1 MTQQSTMVKD
11 PIIEAGVFSRDSMN
25 TLSERLN
32 EPGWMKEKRQVA
44 WSLFEELPMP
54 TTSDEDWRRTDIRA
68 LKWDGLKLSVDSD
81 VEPASQLPE
90 LPERLRAALDEGQAA
105 AGRLAFVNDKVV
117 YYELAQGLSEQG
129 VIFTDMATAVREHPE
144 LVQKYFMT
152 ECVAPSDGKLAALN
166 GALWQG
172 GTFIYVPKDVEIEE
186 PFQVVMSLEGE
197 GTAIFPHTLIV
208 AEQFAYLSLIEE
220 AVSNTSVSDT
230 AVLDTAVL
238 NTDAKS
244 SQGDESQALN
254 NGIVEIIAGDG
265 AQVRYVEVQRW
276 GENVFNFNTKR
287 AIHRPDSLVVWE
299 TGQLG
304 GHLTKTYVDSV
315 LKGNGSSAEFN
326 GVYFMSDRQHVDLDT
341 LTHHIGLST
350 GGDLLLK
357 GALKDSARAVFQG
370 MIKIDPNGQQT
381 NSYLKNENLLL
392 SDHARAD
399 SIPSLEIDANDVR
412 ASHGATVSRVDEEYI
427 FYLQSRGI
435 PRSTAVRMIVEGFFS
450 SIFDRMSQERVRE
463 KLAAAVSAK
472 IGD

>member
-1 MTQQSTMVKD
+1 MAQQSKIIKD
-11 PIIEAGVFSRDSMN
+11 PVIEADVFTRDTVN
-25 TLSERLN
+25 ALSERLN
-32 EPGWMKEKRQVA
+32 EPDWMKEKRQVA

-54 TTSDEDWRRTDIRA
+54 TTNDEDWRRTDIRA
-68 LKWDGLKLSVDSD
+68 LKWDELRLPVDSGAR
-81 VEPASQLPE
+81 PALQLADLPE
-90 LPERLRAALDEGQAA
+90 HLRLALDQGKDA
-105 AGRLAFVNDKVV
+105 AGRLALVNDQVI
-117 YYELAQGLSEQG
+117 YFELAEGLAEQG
-129 VIFTDMATAVREHPE
+129 VIFTDMATAVHEHPD
-144 LVQKYFMT
+144 LVQEYFMT
-152 ECVAPSDGKLAALN
+152 ECVAPSDGKFAALN
-166 GALWQG
+166 GAFWQG
-172 GTFIYVPKDVEIEE
+172 GAFIYVPKEVEIEE
-186 PFQVVMSLEGE
+186 PFQVVFAQEGE
-197 GTAIFPHTLIV
+197 RTATFPHTLIV
-208 AEQFAYLSLIEE
+208 AERFGTVSLIEE
-220 AVSNTSVSDT
+220 TVS
-230 AVLDTAVL
+230 LG
-238 NTDAKS
+238 DAS
-244 SQGDESQALN
+244 LSLSGEGQTLN
-254 NGIVEIIAGDG
+254 NGVVEIIAGDG

-287 AIHRPDSLVVWE
+287 AVQRPDSVVVWE

-304 GHLTKTYVDSV
+304 GRLTKTYVDNV

-326 GVYFMSDRQHVDLDT
+326 GVYFMGDKQHVDLDT

-357 GALKDSARAVFQG
+357 GALRDNARAVFQG

-450 SIFDRMSQERVRE
+450 SVFDRMSQERVRE

>member
-1 MTQQSTMVKD
+1 MAQQNTIVKD
-11 PIIEAGVFSRDSMN
+11 LIIEAGVFTRDSMN
-25 TLSERLN
+25 MLSERLN
-32 EPGWMKEKRQVA
+32 EPDWMKKKRQVA

-68 LKWDGLKLSVDSD
+68 LKWDQLRLSVDSGID
-81 VEPASQLPE
+81 PVSQLSE
-90 LPERLRAALDEGQAA
+90 LPEHLRAALDEGQNA

-117 YYELAQGLSEQG
+117 YYELAEGLSEQG
-129 VIFTDMATAVREHPE
+129 VVFTDMATAVREHPD
-144 LVQKYFMT
+144 LVEKYFMT
-152 ECVAPSDGKLAALN
+152 ECVAPSDGKFAALN
-166 GALWQG
+166 GALWRG

-186 PFQVVMSLEGE
+186 PFQVVMALAGE
-197 GTAIFPHTLIV
+197 GTAIFPHTLVV
-208 AEQFAYLSLIEE
+208 AERFAYVSLIEE
-220 AVSNTSVSDT
+220 TISNE
-230 AVLDTAVL
+230 
-238 NTDAKS
+238 DAKS
-244 SQGDESQALN
+244 AQGSQGQALN

-304 GHLTKTYVDSV
+304 GRLTKTYVDNV

-326 GVYFMSDRQHVDLDT
+326 GVYFMSGKQHVDLDT

-357 GALKDSARAVFQG
+357 GALRDNARAVFQG

-463 KLAAAVSAK
+463 KLVAAVSEK
-472 IGD
+472 IGN

>member
-1 MTQQSTMVKD
+1 MTQQSTIVKD
-11 PIIEAGVFSRDSMN
+11 PTIEAGVFSRDSMN
-25 TLSERLN
+25 MLAERLN
-32 EPGWMKEKRQVA
+32 EPGWMKEKRHVA

-68 LKWDGLKLSVDSD
+68 LKWDELKLYVDSG
-81 VEPASQLPE
+81 VEPVSQLSG
-90 LPERLRAALDEGQAA
+90 LPEHLRVALDEGQDA

-129 VIFTDMATAVREHPE
+129 VVFTDMTTAVREHPE
-144 LVQKYFMT
+144 LVQRYFMT
-152 ECVAPSDGKLAALN
+152 ECVAPSDSKFAALN

-172 GTFIYVPKDVEIEE
+172 GAFIYVPKDVEIKE
-186 PFQVVMSLEGE
+186 PFQVVMALEGE

-220 AVSNTSVSDT
+220 AISNTSV
-230 AVLDTAVL
+230 LDT
-238 NTDAKS
+238 DARS
-244 SQGDESQALN
+244 AQGDEGQALN

-287 AIHRPDSLVVWE
+287 AVHRPDSLVVWE

-304 GHLTKTYVDSV
+304 GRLTKTYVDSV

-326 GVYFMSDRQHVDLDT
+326 GVYFMSGKQHLDIDT
-341 LTHHIGLST
+341 LAHHIGLST

-357 GALKDSARAVFQG
+357 GALRDNARAVFQG
-370 MIKIDPNGQQT
+370 LIKIDPNGQQT

-399 SIPSLEIDANDVR
+399 SVPSLEIDANDVR
-412 ASHGATVSRVDEEYI
+412 ASHGATIGRVDEEYI

-463 KLAAAVSAK
+463 KLASAVSAK

>member
-1 MTQQSTMVKD
+1 MTQQSKIVKD
-11 PIIEAGVFSRDSMN
+11 PVVEAGVFSRDSVN
-25 TLSERLN
+25 TLSERLD
-32 EPGWMKEKRQVA
+32 EPAWMQEKRQVA

-68 LKWDGLKLSVDSD
+68 LKWDELQLSINGGA
-81 VEPASQLPE
+81 EPASQLAD
-90 LPERLRAALDEGQAA
+90 LPEHLRLALDQGQDA
-105 AGRLAFVNDKVV
+105 AGRLAFVNDQVI
-117 YYELAQGLSEQG
+117 YYELAEGLAEQG
-129 VIFTDMATAVREHPE
+129 VIFTDMATAVHEHPD

-152 ECVAPSDGKLAALN
+152 ECVAPSDGKFAALN

-172 GTFIYVPKDVEIEE
+172 GAFIYVPKEVEIEE
-186 PFQVVMSLEGE
+186 PFQVVIALEGE
-197 GTAIFPHTLIV
+197 GKAIFPHTLIV
-208 AEQFAYLSLIEE
+208 TERFAYVNVIEE
-220 AVSNTSVSDT
+220 TVSHVDT
-230 AVLDTAVL
+230 G
-238 NTDAKS
+238 
-244 SQGDESQALN
+244 SQDGEGQALN
-254 NGIVEIIAGDG
+254 NGIVEIVAGEG

-287 AIHRPDSLVVWE
+287 AVQRPDSVVVWE

-304 GHLTKTYVDSV
+304 GRLTKTYVDSV
-315 LKGNGSSAEFN
+315 LKGNGSSADFN
-326 GVYFMSDRQHVDLDT
+326 GVYFMGDNQHVDLDT

-357 GALKDSARAVFQG
+357 GALRDNARAVFQG

-412 ASHGATVSRVDEEYI
+412 ASHGATISRVDEEYI

-450 SIFDRMSQERVRE
+450 SVFDRMSQERVRE

>member
-1 MTQQSTMVKD
+1 MTQQSTIVKD
-11 PIIEAGVFSRDSMN
+11 PIIEADVFTRDSMN
-25 TLSERLN
+25 ILSERLD
-32 EPGWMKEKRQVA
+32 EPDWMKEKRQVA

-54 TTSDEDWRRTDIRA
+54 ATSDEDWRRTDIRA
-68 LKWDGLKLSVDSD
+68 LKWDQLQLSVDGSID
-81 VEPASQLPE
+81 PVSQLSE
-90 LPERLRAALDEGQAA
+90 LPEQLRAALDEGQNA

-117 YYELAQGLSEQG
+117 YYELAEGLSEQG
-129 VIFTDMATAVREHPE
+129 VVFTDMATAVREYPE

-152 ECVAPSDGKLAALN
+152 ECVAPSDSKFAALN
-166 GALWQG
+166 GALWQSG
-172 GTFIYVPKDVEIEE
+172 AFIYVPKDVEIEE
-186 PFQVVMSLEGE
+186 PFQVVMALEGE

-208 AEQFAYLSLIEE
+208 AERFAYVSLIEE
-220 AVSNTSVSDT
+220 TVSTNADV
-230 AVLDTAVL
+230 
-238 NTDAKS
+238 KS
-244 SQGDESQALN
+244 AQGSGGQALN

-265 AQVRYVEVQRW
+265 SQVRYVEVQRW
-276 GENVFNFNTKR
+276 DENVFNFNTKR

-304 GHLTKTYVDSV
+304 GRLTKTYVDSV

-326 GVYFMSDRQHVDLDT
+326 GVYFMSDKQHVDLDT
-341 LTHHIGLST
+341 LAHHIGLST

-357 GALKDSARAVFQG
+357 GALRDNARSVFQG

-450 SIFDRMSQERVRE
+450 SIFDRMSQERVRQ
-463 KLAAAVSAK
+463 KLAAAVSEK